1 MEGSVFEA
9 ILMDF
14 SERGSIERTA
24 RVAKAK
30 AGRDRQ
36 SRRTFWLE
44 HLGKPLLVDYAPP
57 TMRLVWLFLFTSVLT
72 PALLSAQAN
81 KPQVKVTA
89 VFDGPSPVFDQFTEE
104 LSREIRTQLSDRFDV
119 VLVPSSFE
127 GDWTAEG
134 VERQLDEAYSNSE
147 ISVVFGF
154 GYLAVRA
161 VAARKDLPK
170 PTILPL
176 VIEAQKQGLPR
187 RGDVSGKRNLS
198 YISEELDI
206 SDEADWLTKVAGSKS
221 IVLLTEDS
229 QRDMVSTVTGASQVR
244 LVSAAPTVEALLA
257 AIPSSADGVIIP
269 VMRQLSMADRERL
282 LDQITKRRLPNIAVG
297 PGWLD
302 QGAMMS
308 IRSPNNSSRRAQRAA
323 LNLELILE
331 GRPAA
336 QIHVDFEERQGLLV
350 NMQAARA
357 VGVRP
362 SYETLLEADMVN
374 EEEAAEANRIR
385 MNVAMK
391 EAVDQNLDLLVSE
404 KFVEAGEEG
413 VKVRRGPLLPQA
425 GLQVGV
431 VYQDPDRILVGGQV
445 AEWQATTFARASQSL
460 YSERAWT
467 RFISRR
473 FAQEGR
479 EYGYFTD
486 VLDIML
492 SSGVAYV
499 GVLRAEAQERI
510 QRKNIQLTREYL
522 ELARLRLEVGVA
534 NASELYRWQ
543 VTLAENQSSVV
554 NARAV
559 VGQSKIELN
568 RVLNRPSE
576 RPIAPIDL
584 PVDDAGRTESPDDPI
599 SKYMNDP
606 WSFERLRDFMVREGL
621 RNSPEAR
628 QVEARRAAQQRI
640 QDGRGRELWLPEFTV
655 EGGIQHDFW
664 REGEGATVPQPNALD
679 IPQPDKFGW
688 DVGLFLAIPL
698 SRGGSGVADMRR
710 SAILVERLTAEFDR
724 VAQNIDTGV
733 RTELYN
739 AAAAMASVGLTRK
752 AAVAAANNLIL
763 VTDLYRRGK
772 VDIITLVDAQTR
784 SLVADLAAAD
794 AVYDYVI
801 ALLFVNR
808 EAGHFRNLDTPEA
821 QQDFSRR
828 LNEFVLAAESA
839 NLTTPPAP

>member
-1 MEGSVFEA
+1 
-9 ILMDF
+9 
-14 SERGSIERTA
+14 
-24 RVAKAK
+24 
-30 AGRDRQ
+30 
-36 SRRTFWLE
+36 
-44 HLGKPLLVDYAPP
+44 
-57 TMRLVWLFLFTSVLT
+57 MRLLCLSLISLLIT
-72 PALLSAQAN
+72 PAPLGAQAE

-89 VFDGPSPVFDQFTEE
+89 VYDGPSPVFDAVTED
-104 LSREIRTQLSDRFDV
+104 LGREIRTQLSDRFDV
-119 VLVPSSFE
+119 VLVPLSFE

-134 VERQLDEAYSNSE
+134 VERQLDEAYADPE
-147 ISVVFGF
+147 IAAVFGF
-154 GYLAVRA
+154 GHLAVLA

-170 PTILPL
+170 PTILPF
-176 VIEAQKQGLPR
+176 VFGARQQGLPR
-187 RGDVSGKRNLS
+187 RGDVSGKRNLC

-206 SDEADWLTKVAGSKS
+206 RDEAARLEQVAGSKR
-221 IVLLTEDS
+221 IVLLAEES
-229 QRDMVSTVTGASQVR
+229 QRSMVSSVTGVQGVTVAV
-244 LVSAAPTVEALLA
+244 AEPTVEALLE
-257 AIPSSADGVIIP
+257 AIPKAADGLILSP
-269 VMRQLSMADRERL
+269 MRQLSLEDRARL
-282 LDQITKRRLPNIAVG
+282 LDQITKRRIPNIAVS
-297 PGWLD
+297 PRWLD

-308 IRSPNNSSRRAQRAA
+308 IRSRNNAARRAQRAA
-323 LNLELILE
+323 LNLDLILE
-331 GRPAA
+331 GRPAS
-336 QIHVDFEERQGLLV
+336 QIHVEFEERQELLI

-362 SYETLLEADMVN
+362 SFEVLLEADMVH
-374 EEEAAEANRIR
+374 EEEAAEENRIHMR
-385 MNVAMK
+385 IAMT
-391 EAVDQNLDLLVSE
+391 EAVDRNLDLLVSE

-413 VKVRRGPLLPQA
+413 VKVDRGPLLPQ
-425 GLQVGV
+425 GQLEVGIV
-431 VYQDPDRILVGGQV
+431 NRDPDRILTGGQL
-445 AEWQATTFARASQSL
+445 AEWQASIFARASQSL

-467 RFISRR
+467 RFKGRKLR
-473 FAQEGR
+473 QEGR

-543 VTLAENQSSVV
+543 VTLADNQAAVV
-554 NARAV
+554 DARAV

-584 PVDDAGRTESPDDPI
+584 PVDEAGRTQAPEDPI

-628 QVEARRAAQQRI
+628 QVEARKAAEQRI
-640 QDGRGRELWLPEFTV
+640 KEGRARELWLPDFFV

-664 REGEGATVPQPNALD
+664 REGEGAVTPPDLEALG

-733 RTELYN
+733 RTELYS
-739 AAAAMASVGLTRK
+739 AAAALASVGLTRK
-752 AAVAAANNLIL
+752 AAVAAANNLVL

-772 VDIITLVDAQTR
+772 VDIITLVDAQTQ

-794 AVYDYVI
+794 AVYDYVL

-828 LNEFVLAAESA
+828 LNEFVLAADSA
-839 NLTTPPAP
+839 DVTAPRTP

>member
-1 MEGSVFEA
+1 MGRQMGRS
-9 ILMDF
+9 F
-14 SERGSIERTA
+14 SHER
-24 RVAKAK
+24 
-30 AGRDRQ
+30 
-36 SRRTFWLE
+36 
-44 HLGKPLLVDYAPP
+44 LGKPLPVDYAPP
-57 TMRLVWLFLFTSVLT
+57 SMRLLCLSLVTLLIT
-72 PALLSAQAN
+72 PALVGAQAD

-89 VFDGPSPVFDQFTEE
+89 VFDGPSPVFDQITED

-119 VLVPSSFE
+119 VLVPLSFE
-127 GDWTAEG
+127 GDWTAAG
-134 VERQLDEAYSNSE
+134 VERQLDEAYSDPE

-154 GYLAVRA
+154 GYLVVRA
-161 VAARKDLPK
+161 VAARKGLPK
-170 PTILPL
+170 PTILPF
-176 VIEAQKQGLPR
+176 VTEARKQGLPR

-198 YISEELDI
+198 YISEEFDI
-206 SDEADWLTKVAGSKS
+206 SDEAEWLAKVAGSKQV
-221 IVLLTEDS
+221 ILLTEQS
-229 QRDMVSTVTGASQVR
+229 QRDMISTVTGADQLRV
-244 LVSAAPTVEALLA
+244 VSAEPTVEALLM
-257 AIPSSADGVIIP
+257 AIPKSADGVILS
-269 VMRQLSMADRERL
+269 VMRQLSIADRERL
-282 LDQITKRRLPNIAVG
+282 LDHITKRRLPNIAVG

-308 IRSPNNSSRRAQRAA
+308 IRSPNNSIRRAQRAA
-323 LNLELILE
+323 LNLDLILE

-336 QIHVDFEERQGLLV
+336 QIHVNFEERLELLI

-374 EEEAAEANRIR
+374 EEEATEENRIHMR
-385 MNVAMK
+385 VAMK

-413 VKVRRGPLLPQA
+413 VKVDRGPLLPQ
-425 GLQVGV
+425 GQLQVGV
-431 VYQDPDRILVGGQV
+431 TYQDPDRIIPGGQV
-445 AEWQATTFARASQSL
+445 AEWQASTFARASQSL

-467 RFISRR
+467 RFKARKL
-473 FAQEGR
+473 AQGGR

-543 VTLAENQSSVV
+543 VTLAENQGSVV
-554 NARAV
+554 NARAF
-559 VGQSKIELN
+559 VGQTKIELN

-584 PVDDAGRTESPDDPI
+584 PVDDAGRTRAPDDPI

-606 WSFERLRDFMVREGL
+606 WSFEQLRNFMVREGL

-628 QVEARRAAQQRI
+628 QVEAQKAAEKRINEGRA
-640 QDGRGRELWLPEFTV
+640 RELWLPDFSV

-664 REGEGATVPQPNALD
+664 REGEGATVPEPND
-679 IPQPDKFGW
+679 FGIGQPDKFGW
-688 DVGLFLAIPL
+688 DVGLYLAIPL

-710 SAILVERLTAEFDR
+710 SAILLERLTAEFDR

-739 AAAAMASVGLTRK
+739 AAAAMASVRLTRK
-752 AAVAAANNLIL
+752 AAVAAANNLVL

-772 VDIITLVDAQTR
+772 VDIITLVDAQTQ

-794 AVYDYVI
+794 AVYDYVL

-828 LNEFVLAAESA
+828 LNEFILAAESA
-839 NLTTPPAP
+839 DVTTPPAP

>member
-1 MEGSVFEA
+1 
-9 ILMDF
+9 
-14 SERGSIERTA
+14 
-24 RVAKAK
+24 
-30 AGRDRQ
+30 
-36 SRRTFWLE
+36 
-44 HLGKPLLVDYAPP
+44 
-57 TMRLVWLFLFTSVLT
+57 MRLLCLSLFALLIT
-72 PALLSAQAN
+72 PALLGAQTK

-89 VFDGPSPVFDQFTEE
+89 VFDGPSPVFDDVTED
-104 LSREIRTQLSDRFDV
+104 LVREIRTQLSDRFDV
-119 VLVPSSFE
+119 VLVPLEFE
-127 GDWTAEG
+127 GDWTAAG
-134 VERQLDEAYSNSE
+134 IERQLDAAYSDPE

-170 PTILPL
+170 PTILPF
-176 VIEAQKQGLPR
+176 VVEAQKQGLPR

-198 YISEELDI
+198 YISEEIDI
-206 SDEADWLTKVAGSKS
+206 TDEADWLTKVAGSRH
-221 IVLLTEDS
+221 IVFLAEES
-229 QRDMVSTVTGASQVR
+229 QSAMLRGIPGADELRIVTAD
-244 LVSAAPTVEALLA
+244 PTVEALLA
-257 AIPSSADGVIIP
+257 AIPNAADGVIISA
-269 VMRQLSMADRERL
+269 MRQLSIADRERL
-282 LDQITKRRLPNIAVG
+282 LDGITKRRLPNIAIG
-297 PGWLD
+297 PRWLD

-308 IRSPNNSSRRAQRAA
+308 IRSPNNAQRRAQRAA
-323 LNLELILE
+323 LNLDLILE

-336 QIHVDFEERQGLLV
+336 QIHVDFEERQELLI

-362 SYETLLEADMVN
+362 SYEVLLEADMVH
-374 EEEAAEANRIR
+374 EEEAAEENRLHMR
-385 MNVAMK
+385 VAMK
-391 EAVDQNLDLLVSE
+391 EAVEKNLDLLVSE

-413 VKVRRGPLLPQA
+413 VKVDRGPLLPQ
-425 GLQVGV
+425 GQLQVGA
-431 VYQDPDRILVGGQV
+431 VYQDPGRTFPGLI
-445 AEWQATTFARASQSL
+445 AEWQATTLARASQSL

-467 RFISRR
+467 RFKGRKLR
-473 FAQEGR
+473 QEGR

-543 VTLAENQSSVV
+543 VTLAENQGAVV
-554 NARAV
+554 NARAF
-559 VGQSKIELN
+559 VGQTKIELN

-584 PVDDAGRTESPDDPI
+584 PVDDAGRTLPPEDPI
-599 SKYMNDP
+599 GKYMADP
-606 WSFERLRDFMVREGL
+606 WSFEQLREFMVWEGL

-628 QVEARRAAQQRI
+628 QIEARKAAEQRI
-640 QDGRGRELWLPEFTV
+640 KEGRARELWLPDFFV

-664 REGEGATVPQPNALD
+664 RAGEGATVPSGSAF
-679 IPQPDKFGW
+679 PQPDDFGW

-698 SRGGSGVADMRR
+698 SRGGSGVAEMRR
-710 SAILVERLTAEFDR
+710 SARLVERLAAEFDR
-724 VAQNIDTGV
+724 VEQNIDTGV

-739 AAAAMASVGLTRK
+739 AAAALASVGLTRK
-752 AAVAAANNLIL
+752 AAEAAANNLLL

-772 VDIITLVDAQTR
+772 VDIITLVDAQTQ

-794 AVYDYVI
+794 AAYDYLL

-808 EAGHFRNLDTPEA
+808 EAGHFRNLDTAEA
-821 QQDFSRR
+821 KQEFSRR
-828 LNEFVLAAESA
+828 LNEYVLAAESA
-839 NLTTPPAP
+839 EVTAPPAP

>member
-1 MEGSVFEA
+1 M
-9 ILMDF
+9 
-14 SERGSIERTA
+14 
-24 RVAKAK
+24 
-30 AGRDRQ
+30 
-36 SRRTFWLE
+36 
-44 HLGKPLLVDYAPP
+44 
-57 TMRLVWLFLFTSVLT
+57 LT
-72 PALLSAQAN
+72 PALLSAQAD

-89 VFDGPSPVFDQFTEE
+89 VFDGPSPVFDQITED

-127 GDWTAEG
+127 GDWTAAG
-134 VERQLDEAYSNSE
+134 VERQLDEAYSDPE

-170 PTILPL
+170 PTILPF
-176 VIEAQKQGLPR
+176 VTEARKQGLPR

-198 YISEELDI
+198 YISEEFDI
-206 SDEADWLTKVAGSKS
+206 SDEAEWLAKVAGSKQV
-221 IVLLTEDS
+221 ILLTEQS
-229 QRDMVSTVTGASQVR
+229 QRDMISTVTGADQLRV
-244 LVSAAPTVEALLA
+244 VSAEPNVEALLM
-257 AIPSSADGVIIP
+257 AIPKSADGVILS
-269 VMRQLSMADRERL
+269 VMRQLSIADRERL
-282 LDQITKRRLPNIAVG
+282 LDHITKRRLPNIAVG

-308 IRSPNNSSRRAQRAA
+308 IRSPNNSIRRAQRAA
-323 LNLELILE
+323 LNLDLILE

-336 QIHVDFEERQGLLV
+336 QIHVNFEERQELLI

-374 EEEAAEANRIR
+374 EEEASEENRIHMR
-385 MNVAMK
+385 VAMK
-391 EAVDQNLDLLVSE
+391 EAVDKNLDLLVSE

-413 VKVRRGPLLPQA
+413 VKVDRGPLLPQ
-425 GLQVGV
+425 GQLQVGV
-431 VYQDPDRILVGGQV
+431 TYQDPDRIVPGGQV
-445 AEWQATTFARASQSL
+445 AEWQASTFARASQSL

-467 RFISRR
+467 RFKGRKLR
-473 FAQEGR
+473 QEGR

-543 VTLAENQSSVV
+543 VTLAENQGSVV
-554 NARAV
+554 NARAF
-559 VGQSKIELN
+559 VGQTKIELN

-584 PVDDAGRTESPDDPI
+584 PVDDAGRTRAPDDPI

-606 WSFERLRDFMVREGL
+606 WSFEQLRNFMVREGL

-628 QVEARRAAQQRI
+628 QVEAQKAAEQRI
-640 QDGRGRELWLPEFTV
+640 KEGRARELWLPDFSV

-664 REGEGATVPQPNALD
+664 REGEGATVPDPNPLNFAA
-679 IPQPDKFGW
+679 PDKFGW
-688 DVGLFLAIPL
+688 DVGLYLAIPL

-710 SAILVERLTAEFDR
+710 SAILLERLTSEFDR

-739 AAAAMASVGLTRK
+739 AAAAMASVRLTRK
-752 AAVAAANNLIL
+752 AAVAAANNLVL

-772 VDIITLVDAQTR
+772 VDIITLVDAQTQ

-794 AVYDYVI
+794 AVYDYVL

-821 QQDFSRR
+821 RQDFSRR
-828 LNEFVLAAESA
+828 LNEFVLVAESA
-839 NLTTPPAP
+839 EVTAAPAP